1 MIRQQKKAA
10 YASDREAQYDERAK
24 RVAGSKIVIASIL
37 SKTVDAFRGM
47 KPREIV
53 PYIEGEPY
61 IGSVPVEPGQTNAS
75 YTENGKRIVG
85 FNTENQE
92 ENEGLVRFD
101 VICYVRLP
109 EKESKA
115 AAGNGR
121 AARAKCR
128 ATVSGRKGPLTQI
141 IINIEIQKDQP
152 HTYKILNR
160 AVFYVSRQ
168 ISSQKERDFV
178 KSHYDDIKSVY
189 SIWICMN
196 MEENSLCHIH
206 LTKEDIIGN
215 KQWGGNL
222 KLFNIIMIGIGK
234 KLPEHT
240 EIYELHRLLGTLFS
254 KDLGRKDKIGI
265 LKEEYDITEDDNLRE
280 DVSEMCNLS
289 QGIKEDGI
297 AIGLEKGR
305 EDGIAIGRKDG
316 IAIGRKDGIAIGET
330 GLIQNMHKNGFT
342 AEQIAAA
349 TDKDLEDVKAILRNK

>member
-1 MIRQQKKAA
+1 MTRQQKKET

-24 RVAGSKIVIASIL
+24 RVAGSKIVIANIL

-109 EKESKA
+109 EKGSKA

-128 ATVSGRKGPLTQI
+128 ATVSGRIGPLTQI

-222 KLFNIIMIGIGK
+222 DLFHIIMIGIGK
-234 KLPEHT
+234 ELPEHN

-254 KDLGRKDKIGI
+254 KQLGKKDKLGI
-265 LKEEYDITEDDNLRE
+265 LKEEYGIAEELRE
-280 DVSEMCNLS
+280 DVNEMCNLS

-297 AIGLEKGR
+297 AIG
-305 EDGIAIGRKDG
+305 
-316 IAIGRKDGIAIGET
+316 RKDGIAIGEAKAQAA
-330 GLIQNMHKNGFT
+330 LIGNMHKNGFT

-349 TDKDLEDVKAILRNK
+349 TDMNLEEVKTILQNT

>member
-1 MIRQQKKAA
+1 MIRQQKNVAN
-10 YASDREAQYDERAK
+10 ASDREAQYDERAK
-24 RVAGSKIVIASIL
+24 RVAGSKIVIANIL

-61 IGSVPVEPGQTNAS
+61 IGSVPVEPGKTNAS

-92 ENEGLVRFD
+92 ENEGLTRFD

-121 AARAKCR
+121 AARA
-128 ATVSGRKGPLTQI
+128 TVSDRKGPLTQI

-160 AVFYVSRQ
+160 AVFYASRQ

-215 KQWGGNL
+215 KRWGGNL
-222 KLFNIIMIGIGK
+222 DLFHIIMIGIGK
-234 KLPEHT
+234 KLSEHN

-254 KDLGRKDKIGI
+254 KELGRKDKLEI

-280 DVSEMCNLS
+280 DVNEMCNLS

-297 AIGLEKGR
+297 AIGR
-305 EDGIAIGRKDG
+305 Q
-316 IAIGRKDGIAIGET
+316 DGIAIGEAKAQAV
-330 GLIQNMHKNGFT
+330 LISNMHKNGFT

-349 TDKDLEDVKAILRNK
+349 TDMNLEEVKTILQNT

>member
-1 MIRQQKKAA
+1 MIRQQKKET

-24 RVAGSKIVIASIL
+24 KVAGSKIVIASIL

-53 PYIEGEPY
+53 SYIEGEPY
-61 IGSVPVEPGQTNAS
+61 IGSVPVEPGKTNAS

-109 EKESKA
+109 EKGSKA

-222 KLFNIIMIGIGK
+222 DLFHIIMIGIGK
-234 KLPEHT
+234 ELPEHN

-254 KDLGRKDKIGI
+254 KQLGKKDKLGI
-265 LKEEYDITEDDNLRE
+265 LKEEYGIAEELRE
-280 DVSEMCNLS
+280 DVNEMCNLS

-297 AIGLEKGR
+297 AIG
-305 EDGIAIGRKDG
+305 
-316 IAIGRKDGIAIGET
+316 RKDGIAIGEAKAQAA
-330 GLIQNMHKNGFT
+330 LIGNMHKNGFT

-349 TDKDLEDVKAILRNK
+349 TDMNLEEVKTILQNT

>member
-1 MIRQQKKAA
+1 MIRQQKKET
-10 YASDREAQYDERAK
+10 YTSDREAQYDERAK
-24 RVAGSKIVIASIL
+24 RVAGSKIVIANIL

-61 IGSVPVEPGQTNAS
+61 IGSVPVEPGKTNAS

-115 AAGNGR
+115 AVGNGR
-121 AARAKCR
+121 AARVKYR
-128 ATVSGRKGPLTQI
+128 TTVSGRKGPLTQI

-160 AVFYVSRQ
+160 AVFYASRQ
-168 ISSQKERDFV
+168 VSSQKERDFV

-196 MEENSLCHIH
+196 MEEN
-206 LTKEDIIGN
+206 
-215 KQWGGNL
+215 
-222 KLFNIIMIGIGK
+222 
-234 KLPEHT
+234 
-240 EIYELHRLLGTLFS
+240 
-254 KDLGRKDKIGI
+254 
-265 LKEEYDITEDDNLRE
+265 
-280 DVSEMCNLS
+280 
-289 QGIKEDGI
+289 
-297 AIGLEKGR
+297 
-305 EDGIAIGRKDG
+305 
-316 IAIGRKDGIAIGET
+316 
-330 GLIQNMHKNGFT
+330 
-342 AEQIAAA
+342 
-349 TDKDLEDVKAILRNK
+349 

>member
-1 MIRQQKKAA
+1 MIRELKNAVS
-10 YASDREAQYDERAK
+10 ASGKEAQYDEHAK
-24 RVAGSKIVIASIL
+24 NIAGQKFIIANIL
-37 SKTVDAFRGM
+37 AKSVEAFRGM
-47 KPREIV
+47 KPKDII

-61 IGSVPVEPGQTNAS
+61 ISKVPVEPGMTNAAWV
-75 YTENGKRIVG
+75 ENGQRVVG

-92 ENEGLVRFD
+92 INEGLVRFD

-109 EKESKA
+109 EREGEKVPDGK
-115 AAGNGR
+115 
-121 AARAKCR
+121 K
-128 ATVSGRKGPLTQI
+128 KPLTQI
-141 IINIEIQKDQP
+141 IINVEIQKNQP
-152 HTYKILNR
+152 KKYKILNR
-160 AVFYVSRQ
+160 SIFYVCRQ
-168 ISSQKERDFV
+168 ISAQKERDFV

-222 KLFNIIMIGIGK
+222 DLLHIIMIGIGK
-234 KLPEHT
+234 TLPEHN

-254 KDLGRKDKIGI
+254 KELGRKDKLWI

-297 AIGLEKGR
+297 AIG
-305 EDGIAIGRKDG
+305 
-316 IAIGRKDGIAIGET
+316 ET

-349 TDKDLEDVKAILRNK
+349 TDKNLEEVKTILETCKR

>member
-1 MIRQQKKAA
+1 MIRQQKKET

-24 RVAGSKIVIASIL
+24 KVAGSKIVIANIL

-61 IGSVPVEPGQTNAS
+61 IGSVPVEPGKTNAS

-109 EKESKA
+109 EKGSKA

-128 ATVSGRKGPLTQI
+128 ATVSGRIGPLTQI

-206 LTKEDIIGN
+206 LTKEDIIGD

-222 KLFNIIMIGIGK
+222 DLFHIIMIGIGK
-234 KLPEHT
+234 ELPEHN

-254 KDLGRKDKIGI
+254 KQLGKKDKLGI
-265 LKEEYDITEDDNLRE
+265 LKEEYGIAEELRE
-280 DVSEMCNLS
+280 DVNEMCNLS

-297 AIGLEKGR
+297 AIG
-305 EDGIAIGRKDG
+305 
-316 IAIGRKDGIAIGET
+316 RKDGIAIGEAKAQAA
-330 GLIQNMHKNGFT
+330 LIGNMHKNGFT

-349 TDKDLEDVKAILRNK
+349 TDMNLEEVKTILQNT

>member
-1 MIRQQKKAA
+1 MIRQQKNVAN
-10 YASDREAQYDERAK
+10 ASDREAQYDERAK
-24 RVAGSKIVIASIL
+24 RVAGSKIVIANIL

-61 IGSVPVEPGQTNAS
+61 IGNVPVEPGKTNAS

-92 ENEGLVRFD
+92 ENEGLTRFD

-115 AAGNGR
+115 TAGNGR
-121 AARAKCR
+121 AARAKYR
-128 ATVSGRKGPLTQI
+128 ATASGRKGPLTQI

-160 AVFYVSRQ
+160 AVFYASRQ

-222 KLFNIIMIGIGK
+222 DLFHIIMIGIGK
-234 KLPEHT
+234 KLPEHN

-254 KDLGRKDKIGI
+254 KELGRKDKLGI
-265 LKEEYDITEDDNLRE
+265 LKEEYGIAEELRE
-280 DVSEMCNLS
+280 DVNEMCNLS

-297 AIGLEKGR
+297 AIGR
-305 EDGIAIGRKDG
+305 EDGIAIGEAK
-316 IAIGRKDGIAIGET
+316 AQAV
-330 GLIQNMHKNGFT
+330 LISNMHKNGFT

-349 TDKDLEDVKAILRNK
+349 TDMNLEEVKTILQNT

>member
-61 IGSVPVEPGQTNAS
+61 IGSVPVEPGKTNAS

-85 FNTENQE
+85 FNTENQ
-92 ENEGLVRFD
+92 VRFD

-121 AARAKCR
+121 AARAKYR
-128 ATVSGRKGPLTQI
+128 TTVSGRKGPLTQI

-222 KLFNIIMIGIGK
+222 DLFHIIMIGIGK
-234 KLPEHT
+234 ELPEHN

-254 KDLGRKDKIGI
+254 KELSRKDKLWI

-297 AIGLEKGR
+297 AIG
-305 EDGIAIGRKDG
+305 
-316 IAIGRKDGIAIGET
+316 ET

-349 TDKDLEDVKAILRNK
+349 TDKNLEEVKTILETCKR

>member
-61 IGSVPVEPGQTNAS
+61 IGSVPVEPGKTNAS

-101 VICYVRLP
+101 VICYVSLP
-109 EKESKA
+109 EKGSKA

-160 AVFYVSRQ
+160 AVFYASRQ

-222 KLFNIIMIGIGK
+222 DLFHIIMIGIGK
-234 KLPEHT
+234 ELPEHN

-254 KDLGRKDKIGI
+254 KELGRKDKIGI
-265 LKEEYDITEDDNLRE
+265 LKEEYGIAEELRE
-280 DVSEMCNLS
+280 DVNEMCNLS
-289 QGIKEDGI
+289 QGIKEYGI
-297 AIGLEKGR
+297 EIGR
-305 EDGIAIGRKDG
+305 EDGIAIGEAK
-316 IAIGRKDGIAIGET
+316 AQAALIG
-330 GLIQNMHKNGFT
+330 NMHKNGFT

-349 TDKDLEDVKAILRNK
+349 TDMNLEEVKTILQNT

>member
-1 MIRQQKKAA
+1 MTRQQKKET
-10 YASDREAQYDERAK
+10 YVSDREAQYDERAK

-61 IGSVPVEPGQTNAS
+61 IGSVPVEPGKTNAS

-109 EKESKA
+109 EKGSKA

-128 ATVSGRKGPLTQI
+128 ATVSGRIGPLTQI

-206 LTKEDIIGN
+206 LTKEDIIGD

-222 KLFNIIMIGIGK
+222 DLFHIIMIGIGK
-234 KLPEHT
+234 ELPEHN

-254 KDLGRKDKIGI
+254 KQLGKKDKLGI
-265 LKEEYDITEDDNLRE
+265 LKEEYGIAEELRE
-280 DVSEMCNLS
+280 DVNEMCNLS

-297 AIGLEKGR
+297 AIG
-305 EDGIAIGRKDG
+305 
-316 IAIGRKDGIAIGET
+316 RKDGIAIGEAKAQAA
-330 GLIQNMHKNGFT
+330 LIGNMHKNGFT

-349 TDKDLEDVKAILRNK
+349 TDMNLEEVKTILQNT

>member
-1 MIRQQKKAA
+1 MIRQQKKET

-24 RVAGSKIVIASIL
+24 KVAGSKIVIASIL

-61 IGSVPVEPGQTNAS
+61 IGSVPVEPGKTNAS

-109 EKESKA
+109 EKGSKA

-160 AVFYVSRQ
+160 AVFYASRQ

-206 LTKEDIIGN
+206 LTKEDLIGN
-215 KQWGGNL
+215 KRWGGNL
-222 KLFNIIMIGIGK
+222 DLFHIIMIGIGK
-234 KLPEHT
+234 ELPEHN

-254 KDLGRKDKIGI
+254 KELGRKDKIGI
-265 LKEEYDITEDDNLRE
+265 LKEEYGIAEELRE
-280 DVSEMCNLS
+280 DVNEMCNLS
-289 QGIKEDGI
+289 QGIKEYGI
-297 AIGLEKGR
+297 EIGR
-305 EDGIAIGRKDG
+305 EDGIAIGEAK
-316 IAIGRKDGIAIGET
+316 AQAALIG
-330 GLIQNMHKNGFT
+330 NMHKNGFT

-349 TDKDLEDVKAILRNK
+349 TDMNLEEVKTILQNT

>member
-1 MIRQQKKAA
+1 MIRQQKKET

-24 RVAGSKIVIASIL
+24 KVAGSKIVIASIL

-160 AVFYVSRQ
+160 AVFYASRQ

-206 LTKEDIIGN
+206 LTKEDLIGN
-215 KQWGGNL
+215 KRWGGNL
-222 KLFNIIMIGIGK
+222 DLFHIIMIGIGK
-234 KLPEHT
+234 ELPEHT
-240 EIYELHRLLGTLFS
+240 EIYALHRLLGTLFS
-254 KDLGRKDKIGI
+254 KQLGRKDKLGI
-265 LKEEYDITEDDNLRE
+265 LKEEYGIAEELRE
-280 DVSEMCNLS
+280 DVNEMCNLS
-289 QGIKEDGI
+289 QGIKEYGI
-297 AIGLEKGR
+297 AIGR
-305 EDGIAIGRKDG
+305 EDGIAIGEAK
-316 IAIGRKDGIAIGET
+316 AQAALIG
-330 GLIQNMHKNGFT
+330 NMHKNGFT

-349 TDKDLEDVKAILRNK
+349 TDMNLEEVKTILQNT

>member
-1 MIRQQKKAA
+1 MTRQQKKET
-10 YASDREAQYDERAK
+10 YVSDREAQYDERAK

-109 EKESKA
+109 EKGSKA

-128 ATVSGRKGPLTQI
+128 ATVSGRIGPLTQI

-222 KLFNIIMIGIGK
+222 DLFHIIMIGIGK
-234 KLPEHT
+234 ELPEHN

-254 KDLGRKDKIGI
+254 KQLGKKDKLGI
-265 LKEEYDITEDDNLRE
+265 LKEEYGIAEELRE
-280 DVSEMCNLS
+280 DVNEMCNLS

-297 AIGLEKGR
+297 AIG
-305 EDGIAIGRKDG
+305 
-316 IAIGRKDGIAIGET
+316 RKDGIAIGEAKAQAA
-330 GLIQNMHKNGFT
+330 LIGNMHKNGFT

-349 TDKDLEDVKAILRNK
+349 TDMNLEEVKTILQNT

>member
-1 MIRQQKKAA
+1 MIRQQKKET
-10 YASDREAQYDERAK
+10 YVSDREAQYDERAK

-53 PYIEGEPY
+53 PYIEGEPH

-92 ENEGLVRFD
+92 ENEGQVRFD

-178 KSHYDDIKSVY
+178 KSHYDDIKSAY

-206 LTKEDIIGN
+206 LTKEDIIGD

-222 KLFNIIMIGIGK
+222 DLFHIIMIGIGK
-234 KLPEHT
+234 TLPEHN

-254 KDLGRKDKIGI
+254 KQLGKKDKLGI
-265 LKEEYDITEDDNLRE
+265 LKVEYGIAEELRE
-280 DVSEMCNLS
+280 DVNEMCNLS

-305 EDGIAIGRKDG
+305 E
-316 IAIGRKDGIAIGET
+316 DGIAIGET

-349 TDKDLEDVKAILRNK
+349 TDKNLEEVKTILETCKR

>member
-1 MIRQQKKAA
+1 MIRQQKKET

-24 RVAGSKIVIASIL
+24 KVAGSKIVIASIL

-61 IGSVPVEPGQTNAS
+61 IGSVPVEPGKTNAS

-109 EKESKA
+109 EKGSKA

-160 AVFYVSRQ
+160 AVFYASRQ

-206 LTKEDIIGN
+206 LTKEDLIGN
-215 KQWGGNL
+215 KRWGGNL
-222 KLFNIIMIGIGK
+222 DLFHIIMIGIGK
-234 KLPEHT
+234 ELPEHT
-240 EIYELHRLLGTLFS
+240 EIYALHRLLGTLFS
-254 KDLGRKDKIGI
+254 KQLGRKDKLGI
-265 LKEEYDITEDDNLRE
+265 LKEEYGIAEELRE
-280 DVSEMCNLS
+280 DVNEMCNLS
-289 QGIKEDGI
+289 QGIKEYGI
-297 AIGLEKGR
+297 AIGR
-305 EDGIAIGRKDG
+305 EDGIAIGEAK
-316 IAIGRKDGIAIGET
+316 AQAALIG
-330 GLIQNMHKNGFT
+330 NMHKNGFT

-349 TDKDLEDVKAILRNK
+349 TDMNLEEVKTILQNT

>member
-1 MIRQQKKAA
+1 MIRQQKKET

-24 RVAGSKIVIASIL
+24 KVAGSKIVIANIL

-109 EKESKA
+109 EKGSKA

-128 ATVSGRKGPLTQI
+128 ATVSGRKGPLTQT

-222 KLFNIIMIGIGK
+222 DLFHIIMIGIGK
-234 KLPEHT
+234 ELPEHN

-254 KDLGRKDKIGI
+254 KQLGKKDKLGI
-265 LKEEYDITEDDNLRE
+265 LKEEYGIAEELRE
-280 DVSEMCNLS
+280 DVNEMCNLS

-297 AIGLEKGR
+297 AIG
-305 EDGIAIGRKDG
+305 
-316 IAIGRKDGIAIGET
+316 RKDGIAIGEAKAQAA
-330 GLIQNMHKNGFT
+330 LIGNMHKNGFT

-349 TDKDLEDVKAILRNK
+349 TDMNLEEVKTILQNT

>member
-1 MIRQQKKAA
+1 MTRQQKKET
-10 YASDREAQYDERAK
+10 YVSDREAQYDERAK

-61 IGSVPVEPGQTNAS
+61 IGSVPVEPGKTNAS

-109 EKESKA
+109 EKGSKA

-128 ATVSGRKGPLTQI
+128 ATVSGRIGPLTQI

-222 KLFNIIMIGIGK
+222 DLFHIIMIGIGK
-234 KLPEHT
+234 ELPEHN

-254 KDLGRKDKIGI
+254 KQLGKKDKLGI
-265 LKEEYDITEDDNLRE
+265 LKEEYGIAEELRE
-280 DVSEMCNLS
+280 DVNEMCNLS

-297 AIGLEKGR
+297 AIG
-305 EDGIAIGRKDG
+305 
-316 IAIGRKDGIAIGET
+316 RKDGIAIGEAKAQAA
-330 GLIQNMHKNGFT
+330 LIGNMHKNGFT

-349 TDKDLEDVKAILRNK
+349 TDMNLEEVKTILQNT

>member
-47 KPREIV
+47 KPR
-53 PYIEGEPY
+53 
-61 IGSVPVEPGQTNAS
+61 
-75 YTENGKRIVG
+75 
-85 FNTENQE
+85 
-92 ENEGLVRFD
+92 
-101 VICYVRLP
+101 
-109 EKESKA
+109 
-115 AAGNGR
+115 
-121 AARAKCR
+121 
-128 ATVSGRKGPLTQI
+128 
-141 IINIEIQKDQP
+141 
-152 HTYKILNR
+152 
-160 AVFYVSRQ
+160 AVFYASRQ
-168 ISSQKERDFV
+168 VSSQKERDFV

-222 KLFNIIMIGIGK
+222 DLLHIIMIGIGK
-234 KLPEHT
+234 TLPEHN

-254 KDLGRKDKIGI
+254 KELGRKDKLWI

-297 AIGLEKGR
+297 AIG
-305 EDGIAIGRKDG
+305 
-316 IAIGRKDGIAIGET
+316 
-330 GLIQNMHKNGFT
+330 
-342 AEQIAAA
+342 
-349 TDKDLEDVKAILRNK
+349 

>member
-37 SKTVDAFRGM
+37 SKTVDAFLGM
-47 KPREIV
+47 KPR
-53 PYIEGEPY
+53 
-61 IGSVPVEPGQTNAS
+61 
-75 YTENGKRIVG
+75 
-85 FNTENQE
+85 
-92 ENEGLVRFD
+92 
-101 VICYVRLP
+101 
-109 EKESKA
+109 
-115 AAGNGR
+115 
-121 AARAKCR
+121 
-128 ATVSGRKGPLTQI
+128 
-141 IINIEIQKDQP
+141 
-152 HTYKILNR
+152 
-160 AVFYVSRQ
+160 AVFYASRQ
-168 ISSQKERDFV
+168 VSSQKERDFV

-222 KLFNIIMIGIGK
+222 DLLHIIMIGIGK
-234 KLPEHT
+234 TLPEHN

-265 LKEEYDITEDDNLRE
+265 LKEEYGIAEELRE
-280 DVSEMCNLS
+280 DVNGMCNLS

-305 EDGIAIGRKDG
+305 EDGIAIGEVK
-316 IAIGRKDGIAIGET
+316 AQT
-330 GLIQNMHKNGFT
+330 VLIRNMHKNGFT

-349 TDKDLEDVKAILRNK
+349 TDMNLEEIKTILQNA

>member
-1 MIRQQKKAA
+1 MIRQQKKET

-24 RVAGSKIVIASIL
+24 KVAGSKIVIANIL

-109 EKESKA
+109 EKGSKA

-128 ATVSGRKGPLTQI
+128 ATVSGRIGPLTQI

-206 LTKEDIIGN
+206 LTKEDIIGD

-222 KLFNIIMIGIGK
+222 DLFHIIMIGIGK
-234 KLPEHT
+234 ELPEHN

-254 KDLGRKDKIGI
+254 KQLGKKDKLGI
-265 LKEEYDITEDDNLRE
+265 LKEEYGIAEELRE
-280 DVSEMCNLS
+280 DVNEMCNLS

-297 AIGLEKGR
+297 AIG
-305 EDGIAIGRKDG
+305 
-316 IAIGRKDGIAIGET
+316 RKDGIAIGEAKAQAA
-330 GLIQNMHKNGFT
+330 LIGNMHKNGFT

-349 TDKDLEDVKAILRNK
+349 TDMNLEEVKTILQNT